1 MITISQL
8 KDDTISFIAQ
18 QSAKEEKDV
27 AKKQKLIDTR
37 NGELEKRFAGVKDD
51 RFIYGILEC
60 HLLGAIPL
68 LKPELI
74 SALKSNAAFTEG
86 VYRIADRA
94 LESANMTV
102 RPIRESIYEKSIRGK
117 K

>member
-1 MITISQL
+1 MKTISQL
-8 KDDTISFIAQ
+8 KDDTISFIA
-18 QSAKEEKDV
+18 KNDELK
-27 AKKQKLIDTR
+27 T
-37 NGELEKRFAGVKDD
+37 ELEKRFTGIKDD

-74 SALKSNAAFTEG
+74 SALKLNAAFTES

-94 LESANMTV
+94 LESTNMTV
-102 RPIRESIYEKSIRGK
+102 RPIKESYEKSIRGK

>member
-8 KDDTISFIAQ
+8 KDDTISFIGGKK
-18 QSAKEEKDV
+18 KE
-27 AKKQKLIDTR
+27 
-37 NGELEKRFAGVKDD
+37 ELEKRFTGINDD

-74 SALKSNAAFTEG
+74 SALKQNTAFTEG

-102 RPIRESIYEKSIRGK
+102 RPIRESIYEREVRK